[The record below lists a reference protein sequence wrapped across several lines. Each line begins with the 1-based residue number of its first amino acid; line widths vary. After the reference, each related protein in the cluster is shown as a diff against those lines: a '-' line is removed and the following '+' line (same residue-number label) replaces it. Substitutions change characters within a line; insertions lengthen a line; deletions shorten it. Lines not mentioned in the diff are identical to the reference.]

1 MVFLATGNWPKG
13 FDRLVRAVDE
23 LAGQGVIAD
32 QVTAQTGHGSYKPKN
47 LRTIDFCSPGQFEK
61 LIGDSRFV
69 ISHAGMGT
77 IIQALKQNKVI
88 VVVPRQKA
96 LGEVSNGHQFAT
108 ARQLEKEGSLLA
120 AYETSELRAKLQHVD
135 DFVPVRQ
142 EGGERIM
149 QTVESFLQ
157 NLEAKKHSPPKS

>member
-1 MVFLATGNWPKG
+1 MVFVATGNWPKG

-23 LAGQGVIAD
+23 LVGQGVIANE
-32 QVTAQTGHGSYKPKN
+32 VTAQTGHGSYKPKN

-61 LIGDSRFV
+61 FIADSRFV

-77 IIQALKQNKVI
+77 IIQALRQNKVI

-108 ARQLEKEGSLLA
+108 ARQLEKEGSLLV
-120 AYETSELRAKLQHVD
+120 AYETSELAGKLEHVD

-142 EGGERIM
+142 EGGQRIM
-149 QTVESFLQ
+149 QTVESFIK
-157 NLEAKKHSPPKS
+157 NVETGKRKR